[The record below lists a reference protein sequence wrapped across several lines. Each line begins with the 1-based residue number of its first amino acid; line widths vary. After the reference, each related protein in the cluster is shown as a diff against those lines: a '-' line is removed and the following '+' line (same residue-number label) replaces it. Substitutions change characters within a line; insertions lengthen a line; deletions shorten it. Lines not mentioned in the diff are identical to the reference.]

1 MDIDITE
8 HEEWFLSYVDREMEK
23 EANDVGP
30 MELKRQHTFKV
41 LANARRM
48 VRSERPQPEFARA
61 TLLAALYHDVARFE
75 QYLQYHTFRDRESL
89 NHGRYGVR
97 ILKEEKRLNGEPRHL
112 AHVVLAAVGLH
123 NTFALPKGLPD
134 DTAFAAHVVRD
145 ADKLDILRVLDEHL
159 SKPGPYSPTVVLKLP
174 GTPGLCGGKVVAAAL
189 ERRIAAYADLTCV
202 NDFRVLLGTWFFDMH
217 FVESRRQFVADG
229 HGLHLLKGLPDDE
242 NYGEA
247 RAILLAE
254 LEKFA

>member
-8 HEEWFLSYVDREMEK
+8 HEEWFLSYVDQEMEK
-23 EANDVGP
+23 EENDCSP

-48 VRSERPQPEFARA
+48 VESERPQPWLARA

-89 NHGRYGVR
+89 NHGRYGMR
-97 ILKEEKRLNGEPRHL
+97 ILKEEKRLNGEPRKL
-112 AHVVLAAVGLH
+112 AHVVLAAVALH
-123 NTFALPKGLPD
+123 NTFALPKGVPD
-134 DTAFAAHVVRD
+134 DTAFAVHVVRD

-174 GTPGLCGGKVVAAAL
+174 DTPGRCGGKVIAAAL

-229 HGLHLLKGLPDDE
+229 HGLHLLKGLPDDK

-247 RAILLAE
+247 RALLLAE